1 MSRLPCVDHGWST
14 SVIGSAFFIAASPH
28 RRIAASPHR
37 RIAASPHRRIAAPP
51 PPPPRPPPPAVPA
64 ASEAA
69 VREAAPSCRHR
80 HRHWHHRRGLP
91 RAFEALLGLP
101 ENLLRPVPDTANR
114 SLILTE
120 TEMLRNLDVEF
131 RGNGFRGELY
141 SRLVRGGPD
150 RRARRPRVR

>member
-1 MSRLPCVDHGWST
+1 M
-14 SVIGSAFFIAASPH
+14 IGSAFFTAAPPHRRTAASPH
-28 RRIAASPHR
+28 RRT
-37 RIAASPHRRIAAPP
+37 AAPTP
-51 PPPPRPPPPAVPA
+51 AAPAPRSPRRFRSRRTRSRPQLPAAAAAPAPALAPPA
-64 ASEAA
+64 
-69 VREAAPSCRHR
+69 R
-80 HRHWHHRRGLP
+80 LP

>member
-1 MSRLPCVDHGWST
+1 M
-14 SVIGSAFFIAASPH
+14 IGSAFFTAAPPHRRTAASPH
-28 RRIAASPHR
+28 RRPR
-37 RIAASPHRRIAAPP
+37 PRG
-51 PPPPRPPPPAVPA
+51 PRPPRSPRRFRSRRTRSRPQLPAAAAAPAPALAPPA
-64 ASEAA
+64 
-69 VREAAPSCRHR
+69 R
-80 HRHWHHRRGLP
+80 LP